1 MASRA
6 TPARRPARRAPTP
19 ARLGARRV
27 RILAACCLLSLG
39 LVAARA
45 AWVQVIEAPHLS
57 TLVIG
62 QQRHTDT
69 LPADRGSLLD
79 RTGQPLALSRPAV
92 TVAATLKWV
101 RNPGAYAEVL
111 APLLHV
117 GRTTLLARLSDRTHG
132 FVYLARQ
139 REPGIKQR
147 IAFGLAAAHLSTA
160 AISFVPEAKRVYP
173 QRIGLQLLGATDPDG
188 NGIAGAEKSLDGLLH
203 GAAGQRVVL
212 RDRAGQVVRVE
223 QERPPVAGKTVGLT
237 VDRDI
242 QSAAETIA
250 GQTLVKWK
258 AKAVTIVALDPR
270 NGSVLAMASAPGVPT
285 GGYSKATQEEQR
297 LRAVA
302 DGYEPGSTFKV
313 VTIGAALQEGRVT
326 PETRF
331 TVPYSMRLYD
341 RQITDA
347 DHHGTESLSV
357 SDILAQSSNVGTVT
371 IARTRLGAT
380 TLSRWIDKLGF
391 GQDTGVDLP
400 GEFPGGVLPLHKW
413 SGTSILSFPIGE
425 GVLVTP
431 LQMVSLYAAIADGGV
446 WHAPH
451 VTGTVNG
458 VPKAQSLG
466 HRLYAS
472 TTAHALS
479 KMLQLVV
486 TNTSGTGTQ
495 AAVPGYTVAGKT
507 GTTPKL
513 NKHGDYDGL
522 HAGYMSSFVG
532 YLPASHPRA
541 VILVL
546 VDSPHGH
553 SYYGGDVAAP
563 AFREV
568 AASAMQALGVTPD
581 DPATASAG

>member
-1 MASRA
+1 
-6 TPARRPARRAPTP
+6 
-19 ARLGARRV
+19 
-27 RILAACCLLSLG
+27 LSLG

-69 LPADRGSLLD
+69 LQADRGSLLD

-92 TVAATLKWV
+92 TVGATLKFV

-117 GRTTLLARLSDRTHG
+117 DRATLLARLSDRTHG

-139 REPGIKQR
+139 REPGIKKR
-147 IAFGLAAAHLSTA
+147 IAVALAADHLNTG
-160 AISFVPEAKRVYP
+160 AISFVPEPKRVYP
-173 QRIGLQLLGATDPDG
+173 QRLGLQLLGATDPDG
-188 NGIAGAEKSLDGLLH
+188 NGLAGAEKSLDKLLH
-203 GAAGQRVVL
+203 GTPGERIVL
-212 RDRAGQVVRVE
+212 RDRDGQVVRVE
-223 QERPPVAGKTVGLT
+223 HEQPAIPGKTVGLT
-237 VDRDI
+237 IDRDI
-242 QSAAETIA
+242 QSATEAVA
-250 GQTLVKWK
+250 QQTLVKWK
-258 AKAVTIVALDPR
+258 ANAVTIVALDPR
-270 NGSVLAMASAPGVPT
+270 TGGLLSMATAPGIPA
-285 GGYSKATQEEQR
+285 GGYSKATNDERR
-297 LRAVA
+297 LRAVT

-331 TVPYSMRLYD
+331 TVPYSMSLYD
-341 RQITDA
+341 RKIEDA
-347 DHHGTESLSV
+347 SYHNTENLSV
-357 SDILAQSSNVGTVT
+357 SDILAESSNVGTVT

-380 TLSRWIDKLGF
+380 ALSRWISKLGF
-391 GQDTGVDLP
+391 GKDTGVDLP
-400 GEFPGGVLPLHKW
+400 GEFSGDVLPLKKW

-431 LQMVSLYAAIADGGV
+431 LQMASLYGAIADGGV
-446 WHAPH
+446 WHEPH

-458 VPKAQSLG
+458 VRQAEPKG
-466 HRLYAS
+466 RRLYAS

-479 KMLQLVV
+479 GMLQKVV
-486 TNTSGTGTQ
+486 TDTSGTGTQ
-495 AAVPGYTVAGKT
+495 AKVPGFTVAGKT

-513 NKHGDYDGL
+513 LDGVYNGAK
-522 HAGYMSSFVG
+522 AGYMSSFVG
-532 YLPASHPRA
+532 FLPASNPRA

-546 VDSPHGH
+546 VDLPPSDT

-568 AASAMQALGVTPD
+568 AASAMQALGVAPD
-581 DPATASAG
+581 DPASASAG

>member
-1 MASRA
+1 M
-6 TPARRPARRAPTP
+6 
-19 ARLGARRV
+19 
-27 RILAACCLLSLG
+27 LAAGCLLALG
-39 LVAARA
+39 LVTARA

-69 LPADRGSLLD
+69 LPADRGTLLD
-79 RTGQPLALSRPAV
+79 RTGAPLALSRPAV
-92 TVAATLKWV
+92 TVAATLKFV

-117 GRTTLLARLSDRTHG
+117 SRSTLLARLSDRTHG

-139 REPGIKQR
+139 LEPGIKKR
-147 IAFGLAAAHLSTA
+147 VAFGLAAAHLNA
-160 AISFVPEAKRVYP
+160 GAISFVPEPKRVYP
-173 QRIGLQLLGATDPDG
+173 QHLALQLLGATDPDG
-188 NGIAGAEKSLDGLLH
+188 NGIAGVEKSLDPLLH
-203 GAAGQRVVL
+203 GTAGARTVL
-212 RDRAGQVVRVE
+212 RDRNGQVVRVE
-223 QERPPVAGKTVGLT
+223 HEQPAVPGDDIGLT

-242 QSAAETIA
+242 QAAAESIA
-250 GQTLVKWK
+250 AQTLATWK
-258 AKAVTIVALDPR
+258 AKAVTIVALDPKT
-270 NGSVLAMASAPGVPT
+270 GGLLALASAPGIPA
-285 GGYSKATQEEQR
+285 GGYSKATLEEQR

-326 PETRF
+326 PSTEF
-331 TVPYSMRLYD
+331 TVPYSMSLYD
-341 RQITDA
+341 RVITDA
-347 DHHGTESLSV
+347 DHHATEQLSV
-357 SDILAQSSNVGTVT
+357 SEILAQSSNIGTVT
-371 IARTRLGAT
+371 IARTKLGQT
-380 TLSRWIDKLGF
+380 TLSRWINRLGF
-391 GQDTGVDLP
+391 GKDTGVDLP
-400 GEFPGGVLPLHKW
+400 GEFPGAVLPLSKW

-431 LQMVSLYAAIADGGV
+431 LQMASLYAAIADGGV

-458 VPKAQSLG
+458 VPRPAPKG
-466 HRLYAS
+466 HRLYAAA
-472 TTAHALS
+472 TAHELS

-486 TNTSGTGTQ
+486 TDTTGTGTQ
-495 AAVPGYTVAGKT
+495 AKVPGYTVAGKT

-513 NKHGDYDGL
+513 NSKGQYDGL
-522 HAGYMSSFVG
+522 NAGYMSSFVG
-532 YLPASHPRA
+532 YLPANHPRA

-546 VDSPHGH
+546 VDSPHGR

-581 DPATASAG
+581 DPASANAG

>member
-1 MASRA
+1 
-6 TPARRPARRAPTP
+6 
-19 ARLGARRV
+19 V
-27 RILAACCLLSLG
+27 RILAACCLLSLA
-39 LVAARA
+39 LVSARA

-62 QQRHTDT
+62 QQRHTDILT
-69 LPADRGSLLD
+69 ADRGSLLD

-92 TVAATLKWV
+92 TVAATLKFV
-101 RNPGAYAEVL
+101 RNPGAYADVL

-117 GRTTLLARLSDRTHG
+117 DRALLLSRLSDRTHG

-139 REPGIKQR
+139 REPGIKKR
-147 IAFGLAAAHLSTA
+147 IAFGLAAAHLNTG
-160 AISFVPEAKRVYP
+160 AISFVPEPKRVYP
-173 QRIGLQLLGATDPDG
+173 QRLGLQLLGATDPDG
-188 NGIAGAEKSLDGLLH
+188 NGIAGAEKSLDSLLH
-203 GAAGQRVVL
+203 GKAGERVVL
-212 RDRAGQVVRVE
+212 RDRDGQVVRVE
-223 QERPPVAGKTVGLT
+223 HEQPAVPGRTVGLT

-250 GQTLVKWK
+250 AQTLAKWK

-270 NGSVLAMASAPGVPT
+270 TGGLLAMASAPGIPT
-285 GGYSKATQEEQR
+285 GGYSKATLDEQR
-297 LRAVA
+297 LRALA

-326 PETRF
+326 PDTRF
-331 TVPYSMRLYD
+331 TVPYSMSLFD

-380 TLSRWIDKLGF
+380 ALSHWIGKLGF
-391 GQDTGVDLP
+391 GKDTGVDLP
-400 GEFPGGVLPLHKW
+400 GEFPGAVLALHKW

-431 LQMVSLYAAIADGGV
+431 LQMISLYGAIADGGV
-446 WHAPH
+446 WHEPH
-451 VTGTVNG
+451 VTGSVDG
-458 VPKAQSLG
+458 VARPQAPG
-466 HRLYAS
+466 HRLYAA
-472 TTAHALS
+472 TTANALS
-479 KMLQLVV
+479 RMLQLVV
-486 TNTSGTGTQ
+486 TDTTGTGTQ
-495 AAVPGYTVAGKT
+495 AAVPGYHVAGKT

-513 NKHGDYDGL
+513 NAHGDYDGE

-532 YLPASHPRA
+532 YLPADHPRA

-546 VDSPHGH
+546 VDSPHGN

-581 DPATASAG
+581 DPASASAG